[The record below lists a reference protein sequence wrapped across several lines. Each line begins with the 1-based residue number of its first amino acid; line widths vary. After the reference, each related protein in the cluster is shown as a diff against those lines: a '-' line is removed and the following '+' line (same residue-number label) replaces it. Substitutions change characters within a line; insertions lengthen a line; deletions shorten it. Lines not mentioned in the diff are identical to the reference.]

1 MRSTIN
7 LTSPIVS
14 VEWLQNN
21 LNADNL
27 VVLDGTINKEFDASQ
42 QQIPSTRLFDIKKK
56 FSDTSN
62 EFPSAFPSSE
72 QFQKEARALGINND
86 SAIVVSDDKG
96 IYSSARVWW
105 LFKAFG
111 YNNVAVLNGGFP
123 AWIKAGYSTETMALY
138 NGNKG
143 NFTANLQ
150 PDMMRFFDDV
160 KAASE
165 HKTHTIID
173 ARSAGRFN
181 CEVPE
186 PREGLRMGSIPNS
199 KNLPFT
205 NLLGDGILKPKV
217 DLEKALYMVADKN
230 DAIIF
235 SCGSGITACVLALGA
250 EISGYKNISVY
261 DGSWTEWGSL
271 TSNNMD
277 NPEQWTK
284 DDLLAYI
291 LIYISHLDLN
301 ETRKEYEYI
310 LTRVNKSI
318 YQRVHDKFKKDTDYQ
333 CIQNIIEA
341 VRTHDYYRN
350 DFADLFADIKLMAFA
365 DGDFGH
371 LEQVLYTHLKKILKD
386 A

>member
-1 MRSTIN
+1 MNSNIN
-7 LTSPIVS
+7 LTTPIVS
-14 VEWLQNN
+14 VEWLNN
-21 LNADNL
+21 HLHADNL
-27 VVLDGTINKEFDASQ
+27 VVLDGTINKEFDALQ
-42 QQIPSTRLFDIKKK
+42 QQIPLARFFDIKNK

-62 EFPSAFPSSE
+62 EFPSAFPSAE

-123 AWIKAGYSTETMALY
+123 AWIKAGYSTETMRLFE
-138 NGNKG
+138 GNTG

-150 PDMMRFFDDV
+150 PNMVQFFDDV
-160 KAASE
+160 KKASE

-173 ARSAGRFN
+173 ARSAERYN
-181 CEVPE
+181 CKVPE
-186 PREGLRMGSIPNS
+186 PRAGLRMGTIPNS
-199 KNLPFT
+199 KNLPFS
-205 NLLGDGILKPKV
+205 NLLVDGALKPKV
-217 DLEKALYMVADKN
+217 DLEKAFYMVADKN
-230 DAIIF
+230 DNIIF
-235 SCGSGITACVLALGA
+235 SCGSGITACILALGA
-250 EISGYKNISVY
+250 EISGYKNSSVY

-271 TSNNMD
+271 TSSNIHD
-277 NPEQWTK
+277 PEKWSK
-284 DDLLAYI
+284 DELLAYI

-310 LTRVNKSI
+310 LTRVDKSV

-333 CIQNIIEA
+333 CIQNIIKA
-341 VRTHDYYRN
+341 VKTHDYYRN

-365 DGDFGH
+365 DGDFGD
-371 LEQVLYTHLKKILKD
+371 LERVLYVHLKKILKD